1 MKIEKNVKLSIVSYF
16 KPGLHTRIYIE
27 SVGD

>member
-16 KPGLHTRIYIE
+16 KPDLHTRIE
-27 SVGD
+27 SVPSR